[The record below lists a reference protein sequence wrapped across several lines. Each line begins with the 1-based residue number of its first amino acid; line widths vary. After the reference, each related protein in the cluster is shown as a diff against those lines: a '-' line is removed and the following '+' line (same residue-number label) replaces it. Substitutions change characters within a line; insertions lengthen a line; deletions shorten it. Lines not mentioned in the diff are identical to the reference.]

1 MLTGRGS
8 GGSRLTALRPF
19 LALVALASLA
29 GYALLISEPSGLSDA
44 GGQPPSEKLWGYDLE
59 PFWDSGLRSIK
70 QLFAKETLG
79 ILPYFGG
86 EDPDAAAARAVTGQ
100 CAGVPPHT
108 HIHTDAS
115 SNINAM
121 RLLPVH
127 KADMRG
133 APAKGERPPDL
144 TP

>member
-1 MLTGRGS
+1 MLTDRGS

-86 EDPDAAAARAVTGQ
+86 EDPDAVAARAVTGQ
-100 CAGVPPHT
+100 CAGVPPTPTFTRMHRRT
-108 HIHTDAS
+108 
-115 SNINAM
+115 
-121 RLLPVH
+121 L
-127 KADMRG
+127 
-133 APAKGERPPDL
+133 AP
-144 TP
+144 